1 MKLPNGD
8 RAIVDDRKLQEYCL
22 NFQHARGRNKARVFA
37 AFGIHQSDAH
47 VLREALLQA
56 AMEAEAV
63 DGVSNAYGRRYIV
76 DFDLVHDSRAPR
88 VRSTWIIRSGEVCPR
103 LTSCYVL

>member
-1 MKLPNGD
+1 
-8 RAIVDDRKLQEYCL
+8 
-22 NFQHARGRNKARVFA
+22 
-37 AFGIHQSDAH
+37 
-47 VLREALLQA
+47 
-56 AMEAEAV
+56 MEAEAV
-63 DGVSNAYGRRYIV
+63 EGISNAYGRRYIV